1 MNQILCFGDS
11 NTYGLIPGTQERFE
25 RGIRWTSLIE
35 KDLYRKGY
43 RVVEEG
49 LCGRTSVFDDKYR
62 EGRNGSKLLPVLLE
76 THSPIDIVVLM
87 LGTNDCK
94 YEYETTPQKIGD
106 GIETLIDQI
115 QTYDPNISI
124 LLISPIALGDKVWEE
139 GYDTE
144 FNEQS
149 VKVSKELPKV
159 YERIARRRG
168 IDFLA
173 ASGYAKPSVIDR
185 EHLDVDGHR
194 RLATAISDKLEK
206 IISDKVE
213 SIEFC
218 YKIAN

>member
-1 MNQILCFGDS
+1 
-11 NTYGLIPGTQERFE
+11 
-25 RGIRWTSLIE
+25 
-35 KDLYRKGY
+35 
-43 RVVEEG
+43 
-49 LCGRTSVFDDKYR
+49 
-62 EGRNGSKLLPVLLE
+62 
-76 THSPIDIVVLM
+76 M

-124 LLISPIALGDKVWEE
+124 LLVSPIALGDKVWEE

-159 YERIARRRG
+159 YEKIARRKG

-173 ASGYAKPSVIDR
+173 ASDYAKPSDIDR

-194 RLATAISDKLEK
+194 RLAAVISDKLEK